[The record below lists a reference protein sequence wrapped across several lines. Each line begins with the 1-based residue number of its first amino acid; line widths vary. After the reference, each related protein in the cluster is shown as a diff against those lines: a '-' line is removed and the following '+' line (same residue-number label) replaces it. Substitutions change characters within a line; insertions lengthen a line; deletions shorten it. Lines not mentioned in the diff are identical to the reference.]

1 MFPRN
6 YKKQNKI
13 LRFFLRIF
21 NLYAFDKETLNI
33 VNPNFDNRGKNIIE
47 LNKKSFNLATG
58 YLNLTRKVHSI
69 DIYYRYSPNNNL
81 WNSTDSWKRIIPN
94 IDKKTLI
101 SVCLLSLKKTLL
113 KILENNNLSVKL
125 HLISDK
131 SDTSFENH
139 IDKILKNEK
148 FKFFKYETK
157 IQGNRGSYLECCDL
171 VNKAEDLIFFVEDD
185 YLFELNCFNE
195 LINSFARISSILKK
209 DIIMCTSDYPFYY
222 DSLYKTNIYV
232 GQNYRWRT
240 VGETLL
246 TFMFTKEIYKKYK
259 NEIRD
264 VGKKINK
271 PFEKPLHDIYN
282 DVECLAPIGSL
293 SYHIGRSVPAINE
306 DWLKLWNDNYLNFK
320 NIIQQ

>member
-1 MFPRN
+1 
-6 YKKQNKI
+6 
-13 LRFFLRIF
+13 
-21 NLYAFDKETLNI
+21 
-33 VNPNFDNRGKNIIE
+33 
-47 LNKKSFNLATG
+47 
-58 YLNLTRKVHSI
+58 
-69 DIYYRYSPNNNL
+69 
-81 WNSTDSWKRIIPN
+81 
-94 IDKKTLI
+94 
-101 SVCLLSLKKTLL
+101 
-113 KILENNNLSVKL
+113 
-125 HLISDK
+125 
-131 SDTSFENH
+131 
-139 IDKILKNEK
+139 
-148 FKFFKYETK
+148 
-157 IQGNRGSYLECCDL
+157 
-171 VNKAEDLIFFVEDD
+171 
-185 YLFELNCFNE
+185 
-195 LINSFARISSILKK
+195 
-209 DIIMCTSDYPFYY
+209 MCTSDYPFYY